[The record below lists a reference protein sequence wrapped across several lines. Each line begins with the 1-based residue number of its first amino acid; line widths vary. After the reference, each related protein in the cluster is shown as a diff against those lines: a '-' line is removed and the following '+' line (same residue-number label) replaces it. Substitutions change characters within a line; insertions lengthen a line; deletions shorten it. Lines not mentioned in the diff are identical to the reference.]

1 MIPKEGVFTL
11 STESFNLLL
20 SFWYFYRISTK
31 VLCLASNTQHSD
43 SDLFKLVSQGDEKAF
58 RQVFDLYR
66 NKLYFFVL
74 HIVSNEAASEELVQ
88 DIFLRLWISRQAL
101 GGVSSPDSYLFI
113 IAKNRSLDYIQQAA
127 KERRMKNVLTHT
139 MALGE
144 NTTEEDI
151 NLNESKRLI
160 EAAISKLP
168 PQQARVFRLSKEQGL
183 KRTEIAEAL
192 NISENTVKNHLGE
205 AIRFIK
211 KYLHEHG
218 DIPFLFFIWYIL

>member
-1 MIPKEGVFTL
+1 MG
-11 STESFNLLL
+11 
-20 SFWYFYRISTK
+20 
-31 VLCLASNTQHSD
+31 SNTQHTD
-43 SDLFKLVSQGDEKAF
+43 SDLFELVSQGDKQAF

-74 HIVSNEAASEELVQ
+74 HIVNNEAASEELVQ

>member
-1 MIPKEGVFTL
+1 MG
-11 STESFNLLL
+11 
-20 SFWYFYRISTK
+20 
-31 VLCLASNTQHSD
+31 SNTQHTD
-43 SDLFKLVSQGDEKAF
+43 SDLFELVSQGDKQAF

-74 HIVSNEAASEELVQ
+74 HIVNNEAASEELVQ

-139 MALGE
+139 MAFGE

-168 PQQARVFRLSKEQGL
+168 QQQARVFRLSKEQGL

>member
-1 MIPKEGVFTL
+1 LG
-11 STESFNLLL
+11 
-20 SFWYFYRISTK
+20 
-31 VLCLASNTQHSD
+31 SNTQHTD
-43 SDLFKLVSQGDEKAF
+43 SDLFELVSQGDKQAF

-74 HIVSNEAASEELVQ
+74 HIVNNEAASEELVQ

>member
-1 MIPKEGVFTL
+1 LE
-11 STESFNLLL
+11 
-20 SFWYFYRISTK
+20 
-31 VLCLASNTQHSD
+31 SNTQHTD
-43 SDLFKLVSQGDEKAF
+43 SGLFELVSHGDKQAF

-74 HIVSNEAASEELVQ
+74 HIVNNEAASEELVQ

-101 GGVSSPDSYLFI
+101 GGISNADSYLFV

-127 KERRMKNVLTHT
+127 KERRMKDVLTQT

-151 NLNESKRLI
+151 DLNESRRLI

-168 PQQARVFRLSKEQGL
+168 QQQARVFRLSKEQGL
-183 KRTEIAEAL
+183 KRFEIAEAL

>member
-1 MIPKEGVFTL
+1 MGRHTHY
-11 STESFNLLL
+11 T
-20 SFWYFYRISTK
+20 
-31 VLCLASNTQHSD
+31 D
-43 SDLFKLVSQGDEKAF
+43 SDLFKQISHGDEIAF
-58 RQVFDLYR
+58 RRVFDLYK

-74 HIVSNEAASEELVQ
+74 HIVGQEAASEEIVQ
-88 DIFLRLWISRQAL
+88 DIFLRLWISRQTL
-101 GGVSSPDSYLFI
+101 GGVSNPDSYIFV
-113 IAKNRSLDYIQQAA
+113 IARNRSLDYIQQAA

-168 PQQARVFRLSKEQGL
+168 QQQARVFRLSKEQGL